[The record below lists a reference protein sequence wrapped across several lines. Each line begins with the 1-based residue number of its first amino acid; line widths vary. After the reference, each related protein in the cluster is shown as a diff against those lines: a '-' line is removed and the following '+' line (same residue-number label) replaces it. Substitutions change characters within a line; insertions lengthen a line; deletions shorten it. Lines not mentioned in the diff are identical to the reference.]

1 MGWFWKKKPK
11 TTGESEGMFGKFQSV
26 VDGLD
31 DIYNQCC
38 VVVDDFSR
46 TTENLGRPSTECS
59 RESWQAHRTNGI
71 ELEHTLRAPG
81 DSFRRLSDVLD
92 DGVDALERSGQP
104 EEARRCRALLRQAEE
119 RRNRGEQQLDERVRD
134 LARTTMAACKSRLHA
149 ASSALR
155 PMDQENILT
164 WSDREF
170 QEVEE
175 RIDRAIQAAELMDRH
190 HTAQTWVWRRLGLEM
205 PDLGDIL
212 QHIRELWQQSATS
225 AKAMRHLDGL
235 ARDVAERA
243 KTPTRVEVFLPLI
256 QLAMAMIH
264 ADGKVDA
271 DEVRVARQG
280 LVKALAIPEAEM
292 PALKE
297 AMKVRAELDPVTLGK
312 NIRELVDA
320 GEFSNVMVLLL
331 AIAKADGFVAP
342 EEMEILRQASRG
354 IGWSESRFAEFAKEH
369 RLMLRDPWSTLG
381 LAQDAS
387 AAEVKAAYRDK
398 MKSYHP
404 DRVNQLPEEF
414 QKLAH
419 EKSLEIQEAYAA
431 LR

>member
-1 MGWFWKKKPK
+1 MGWFGSKKSK
-11 TTGESEGMFGKFQSV
+11 TSAEMVDGIVREFQTV
-26 VDGLD
+26 VDAFDRHYEHL
-31 DIYNQCC
+31 C
-38 VVVDDFSR
+38 VAVDDYSR
-46 TTENLGRPSTECS
+46 ATESLGGRSTASRKAWETHRLNGLQLARNL
-59 RESWQAHRTNGI
+59 RT
-71 ELEHTLRAPG
+71 PG
-81 DSFRRLSDVLD
+81 DLHRSLRDKMSEAVSL
-92 DGVDALERSGQP
+92 LEGAGQR
-104 EEARRCRALLRQAEE
+104 EEARRVHALIRQAQE

-149 ASSALR
+149 ASSALSL
-155 PMDQENILT
+155 MDQENILT

-175 RIDRAIQAAELMDRH
+175 RIDRAIQAAELMGRH

-225 AKAMRHLDGL
+225 AKAKRHLDGL

-271 DEVRVARQG
+271 AEVRVARQG
-280 LVKALAIPEAEM
+280 LVKALVIPQAEM

-297 AMKVRAELDPVTLGK
+297 AMKARTRPDSVTLGK
-312 NIRELVDA
+312 TIRELVDP
-320 GEFSNVMVLLL
+320 GELSNVMVLLV
-331 AIAKADGFVAP
+331 AIAKADGLVAP

-354 IGWSESRFAEFAKEH
+354 MGWSESRFAEFAQEH
-369 RLMLRDPWSTLG
+369 RLMLRAPWSILG
-381 LAQDAS
+381 LAQGAS
-387 AAEVKAAYRDK
+387 AAEVKAAYRAK

-419 EKSLEIQEAYAA
+419 QKSLEIQEAYAA